1 MATHL
6 VIGDPHCT
14 PKSSNDR
21 FLWAGKLAAD
31 IKATH
36 VICMGDFCS
45 MDSLSSYDR
54 GKKSFEGR
62 RYEKDIEHSHQ
73 ALALFNK
80 GLGKHKPR
88 KIMIHGNHEDR
99 IDRFVDDNP
108 ELEGKMKISDLQFK
122 EYGWQEI
129 PFKQIKVVS
138 GVHYVHYLPNGIMGR
153 AISGE
158 NVARSILNKH
168 KVSATVGHCHLFD
181 YALSTLPNGK
191 KIQALSAGCYLHHKE
206 NYARATQRMW
216 WSGLI
221 VKRNVKNGEY
231 DLETVQYNSIR
242 RKYGRF

>member
-1 MATHL
+1 MATHV

-14 PKSSNDR
+14 PKASNDR
-21 FLWAGKLAAD
+21 FLWAGRLAAD
-31 IKATH
+31 VKATH

-62 RYEKDIEHSHQ
+62 RYERDMEHSHQ

-99 IDRFVDDNP
+99 IDRFVEENP
-108 ELEGKMKISDLQFK
+108 ELEGKMSISDLQFK

-129 PFKQIKVVS
+129 PFKQIKVIS

-158 NVARSILNKH
+158 NIARSILNKH
-168 KVSATVGHCHLFD
+168 KVSATVGHCHLLD
-181 YALSTLPNGK
+181 YAMATLPNGRTL
-191 KIQALSAGCYLHHKE
+191 QALSAGCYLRHPEFFAKD
-206 NYARATQRMW
+206 TQHMW
-216 WSGLI
+216 WSGII
-221 VKRNVKNGEY
+221 VKREVSNGSYNV
-231 DLETVQYNSIR
+231 ETIDTKAVR
-242 RKYGRF
+242 REYGRL